1 MRRNVATLTTLAI
14 GFLLLAPVAAFAQ
27 DHGQGTWGETSE
39 QVVTNAGFIIIA
51 FFPLLALVLSLIL
64 WRLEKRKDARK
75 KNTKKL
81 SSDWQ
86 SGW

>member
-1 MRRNVATLTTLAI
+1 MRRHVATLTLAI
-14 GFLLLAPVAAFAQ
+14 GFLLVAPVAAFAE
-27 DHGQGTWGETSE
+27 DHGQGTYGELSDMNI
-39 QVVTNAGFIIIA
+39 TNAGFIIIG
-51 FFPLLALVLSLIL
+51 FFPLLCLVLSLIL

>member
-1 MRRNVATLTTLAI
+1 MRRNAATLTTLVI
-14 GFLLLAPVAAFAQ
+14 GFLLIAPVAAFAQ
-27 DHGQGTWGETSE
+27 DHGQGTWGEVSDK
-39 QVVTNAGFIIIA
+39 VITNAGFMVIA

-64 WRLEKRKDARK
+64 WRLEVRKDRRK
-75 KNTKKL
+75 KTTKKL